1 VTDDDLSKRL
11 GVFVIAK
18 GFYDLLKW
26 KHAINNRF
34 QAVDG
39 NGAVHGDELRP
50 IASEDDAER
59 GVSIFEV
66 ASDNRP

>member
-1 VTDDDLSKRL
+1 VTDDDFSKRL
-11 GVFVIAK
+11 GPFVIAK
-18 GFYDLLKW
+18 GFYDLLEW
-26 KHAINNRF
+26 KHAINDWF

-59 GVSIFEV
+59 GDRVVEQV
-66 ASDNRP
+66 NVNL